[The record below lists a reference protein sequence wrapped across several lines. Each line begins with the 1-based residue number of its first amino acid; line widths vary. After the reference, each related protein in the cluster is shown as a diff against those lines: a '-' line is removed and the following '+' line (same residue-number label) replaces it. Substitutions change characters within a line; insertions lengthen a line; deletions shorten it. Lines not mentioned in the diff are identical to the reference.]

1 MRPISWRLR
10 GRALVLALAL
20 SVPALALVA
29 LRGAPVPQ
37 AAGAWRPATGAC
49 IQWSGGMIYAGQ
61 NNGNPEG
68 PVGEHA
74 LVHGTKF
81 TPGQYTLAVVKGD
94 VNSSGQ
100 SPIEFCKLSQKVA
113 VGGTVTVAGD
123 GTFDEAFDWP
133 AGASSGQ
140 WSICAYDKVTSLPP
154 PSGNVDDGPF
164 SVLSSHAPAVS
175 ISSASIA
182 PGDTLTVT
190 GHYWLPAQGG
200 ILVYVASRADCDAQP
215 GASSPATSRPAA
227 SVTATLPLP
236 STAAAG

>member
-1 MRPISWRLR
+1 MIPTSWRLR
-10 GRALVLALAL
+10 GRALVLAVAL

-113 VGGTVTVAGD
+113 VGGTVTAAGD

-133 AGASSGQ
+133 AGASIGQ
-140 WSICAYDKVTSLPP
+140 GCSFAYVKGPRLPH
-154 PSGNVDDGPF
+154 PSSNLTIGP
-164 SVLSSHAPAVS
+164 V
-175 ISSASIA
+175 
-182 PGDTLTVT
+182 
-190 GHYWLPAQGG
+190 
-200 ILVYVASRADCDAQP
+200 
-215 GASSPATSRPAA
+215 
-227 SVTATLPLP
+227 
-236 STAAAG
+236 